1 MYVFR
6 NGTISSSENI
16 ITAHRV
22 SPRAPV
28 GYKFA
33 RLHYPDIHIPNRGAA
48 WDLFFLPEDS
58 EKKQQLR
65 GDVDSYNAYL
75 DYLDSLDG
83 FKSFFILEENYGCF
97 RGTDRGKQI
106 IANWR
111 ASNWSLS
118 I

>member
-33 RLHYPDIHIPNRGAA
+33 RYITLTFIFPIVGLPGA
-48 WDLFFLPEDS
+48 FFS
-58 EKKQQLR
+58 
-65 GDVDSYNAYL
+65 A
-75 DYLDSLDG
+75 
-83 FKSFFILEENYGCF
+83 
-97 RGTDRGKQI
+97 
-106 IANWR
+106 
-111 ASNWSLS
+111 
-118 I
+118 

>member
-1 MYVFR
+1 MYVFH

-48 WDLFFLPEDS
+48 WGLFS
-58 EKKQQLR
+58 
-65 GDVDSYNAYL
+65 A
-75 DYLDSLDG
+75 
-83 FKSFFILEENYGCF
+83 
-97 RGTDRGKQI
+97 
-106 IANWR
+106 
-111 ASNWSLS
+111 
-118 I
+118 

>member
-48 WDLFFLPEDS
+48 WGLFFLPEDS
-58 EKKQQLR
+58 
-65 GDVDSYNAYL
+65 
-75 DYLDSLDG
+75 DSLEATL
-83 FKSFFILEENYGCF
+83 IL
-97 RGTDRGKQI
+97 TMPI
-106 IANWR
+106 WITLTVSM
-111 ASNWSLS
+111 ASNRFLLTTTYASRETM
-118 I
+118 

>member
-48 WDLFFLPEDS
+48 W
-58 EKKQQLR
+58 
-65 GDVDSYNAYL
+65 A
-75 DYLDSLDG
+75 
-83 FKSFFILEENYGCF
+83 SFFCLKTRRKSNSLEATLIL
-97 RGTDRGKQI
+97 TMPI
-106 IANWR
+106 WITLTVSM
-111 ASNWSLS
+111 ASNRFLLTTTCASRETM
-118 I
+118 